1 MLVHFADD
9 AELVDEDDLE
19 EFDIHPR
26 LKKRYVLLSAAGVC
40 TDATLLIIVL
50 CRSELAD
57 LRMSSRSRVSSPFNR
72 SHSTLFYPARI

>member
-26 LKKRYVLLSAAGVC
+26 LKKRYVLLPAAMVC
-40 TDATLLIIVL
+40 TDSALLTIVCVGL
-50 CRSELAD
+50 NLQ
-57 LRMSSRSRVSSPFNR
+57 
-72 SHSTLFYPARI
+72 TYG